1 MNEFSIRIT
10 TIAFMLAALIALTST
25 AAGAASVF
33 YQPQNR
39 DAQITDAAWRQTFAE
54 LQRAGHDELV
64 LQWTRYDDE
73 DFGGVDGW
81 LAEVVNAAL
90 AAGLEV
96 RLGLQWRSDWFA
108 ALEAS
113 GGAWDERLNQWLQLS
128 LEQARQ
134 WAGFSEHPGFSGWYL
149 PLELPDRGLDGAAR
163 RDALQQQ
170 LGRLVRALDAPL
182 AASSYFTGFVPP
194 AAYGGWL
201 EDLSA
206 ATGVAIW
213 VQDGAGGGQLDG
225 AERALYLDALACN
238 IGIIREAFVRT
249 SVDEQPF
256 QARAGSPD
264 TPDVPGCHRELVFSL
279 RYLPQGSAL
288 PNGE

>member
-1 MNEFSIRIT
+1 MNSFSSRIT
-10 TIAFMLAALIALTST
+10 TGTCVLMALIVLTST
-25 AAGAASVF
+25 GASAASVF
-33 YQPQNR
+33 YQPQNG
-39 DAQITDAAWRQTFAE
+39 DAQLTDAAWQQTFAE

-81 LAEVVNAAL
+81 LAGVVNAAL
-90 AAGLEV
+90 ASGLKV
-96 RLGLQWRSDWFA
+96 RLGLHGRSDWFA
-108 ALEAS
+108 ALEAT

-134 WAGFSEHPGFSGWYL
+134 WAEFSEHPGFSGWYL
-149 PLELPDRGLDGAAR
+149 PLELPDRGLERAAR

-170 LGRLVRALDAPL
+170 LGRLARALDAPI

-194 AAYGGWL
+194 AAYGDWL
-201 EDLSA
+201 ADLSA
-206 ATGVAIW
+206 ATGVEIW
-213 VQDGAGGGQLDG
+213 VQDGAGVVDLDG
-225 AERALYLDALACN
+225 TERALYLDALACN

-249 SVDEQPF
+249 SVDEEPF
-256 QARAGSPD
+256 QARAGTLDAPNA
-264 TPDVPGCHRELVFSL
+264 PGCHRELVFSL

-288 PNGE
+288 PNGR